1 MKKILKAIKD
11 LVSPGYW
18 AEKIGNKSGLY
29 KQANNSS
36 LRKWV
41 NSLQGWKW
49 WVWQLGVGIIF
60 FILIEILLNMI
71 GMTIIPWK

>member
-1 MKKILKAIKD
+1 MIKILKCIKNF
-11 LVSPGYW
+11 VSPGYW

-29 KQANNSS
+29 SKAKNSS

-60 FILIEILLNMI
+60 FISIEILLNMI

>member
-1 MKKILKAIKD
+1 MKKILKGIKNF
-11 LVSPGYW
+11 VSPGYW

-41 NSLQGWKW
+41 DNLQGWKW
-49 WVWQLGVGIIF
+49 WAWQLIVGGVF
-60 FILIEILLNMI
+60 FILIELILNTI
-71 GMTIIPWK
+71 GMTILPWK

>member
-1 MKKILKAIKD
+1 MKKILKGIKNF
-11 LVSPGYW
+11 VSPGYW
-18 AEKIGNKSGLY
+18 AEKIGNKFGLY
-29 KQANNSS
+29 SKAKNSS

-49 WVWQLGVGIIF
+49 WVWQLGVGTIF

>member
-1 MKKILKAIKD
+1 MKKILKGIKN

-29 KQANNSS
+29 SKAKNSS

-41 NSLQGWKW
+41 DNLQGWKW
-49 WVWQLGVGIIF
+49 WVWQLGVGVLFFKLVELILNIF
-60 FILIEILLNMI
+60 
-71 GMTIIPWK
+71 GMTMSPWK

>member
-18 AEKIGNKSGLY
+18 AEKIGNTSGLY

-41 NSLQGWKW
+41 DNLQGWKW
-49 WVWQLGVGIIF
+49 WAWQLIVGGVF
-60 FILIEILLNMI
+60 FILIELILNTI
-71 GMTIIPWK
+71 GMTILPWK